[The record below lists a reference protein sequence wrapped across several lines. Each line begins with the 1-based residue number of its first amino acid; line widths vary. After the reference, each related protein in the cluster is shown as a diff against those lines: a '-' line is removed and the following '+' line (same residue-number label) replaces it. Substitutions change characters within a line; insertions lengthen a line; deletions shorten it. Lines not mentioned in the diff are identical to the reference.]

1 VVAVFMPAKAPLL
14 AFPVKI
20 LRRRGGHN
28 GIGGLHIRVHLRAMS
43 EARFLGIDFSGGAGP
58 WRPVCAN
65 PTVWIASLEGPR
77 LAELIP
83 VQALPGDGEPFERL
97 AAFLAEG
104 LFRAG
109 AIDAPFALPAR
120 HMPPGG
126 HPQLLK
132 DIAGLPQAD
141 DRPFPR
147 GAALLDYARGHA
159 PLESAKPA
167 RETERQHAATRSTL
181 WNGVR
186 PGAPFAAACL
196 TLLARAQRPVWPWK
210 DGPGMLV
217 EAFPAAQLR
226 SWGLPH
232 ANYSAAE
239 DRKTRAL
246 IVSDLE
252 ERRQLMIDAADRKQM
267 LASADALDAVL
278 AAFGARAAA
287 NRTLAK
293 EKPANWRVEG
303 AIAVH
308 V

>member
-1 VVAVFMPAKAPLL
+1 MPAKAPLL
-14 AFPVKI
+14 APPVKI
-20 LRRRGGHN
+20 LRRRGPIA
-28 GIGGLHIRVHLRAMS
+28 GIGGFRIPVHLCAMS

-58 WRPVCAN
+58 WRPVCAR

-77 LAELIP
+77 LAELLP
-83 VQALPGDGEPFERL
+83 VQALPGDGAPFERL
-97 AAFLAEG
+97 GAFLREG
-104 LFRAG
+104 RFRAA

-126 HPQLLK
+126 HGQLLK
-132 DIAGLPQAD
+132 DIADLPQAD

-147 GAALLDYARGHA
+147 GAALLDYARRRA
-159 PLESAKPA
+159 PIISAKPV
-167 RETERQHAATRSTL
+167 RETERQYAATRSTL

-196 TLLARAQRPVWPWK
+196 TLLARAGRPVWPWK
-210 DGPGMLV
+210 DAPGMLV
-217 EAFPAAQLR
+217 EAFPAAQLKA
-226 SWGLPH
+226 WGLPH

-239 DRKTRAL
+239 ERKTRAV
-246 IVSDLE
+246 IIGDLE

-287 NRTLAK
+287 NRTLAQ
-293 EKPANWRVEG
+293 ERPDNWRIEG

-308 V
+308 A